1 MHKQDGKTGNGESL
15 NDDETDEDFDGEA
28 TLEIDTDNVGE
39 ASVEINIQTLMAEME
54 AEGISTDALAGSDK
68 RKRLDEAMEQRRIE
82 RELRE
87 LESFDFD

>member
-1 MHKQDGKTGNGESL
+1 MHKQDGKTGNEESL
-15 NDDETDEDFDGEA
+15 NDDETEQDFDGEA
-28 TLEIDTDNVGE
+28 TQEIDTDNVGE

-54 AEGISTDALAGSDK
+54 AEGISTDTLAGSDK
-68 RKRLDEAMEQRRIE
+68 RKRLDEAMERRRIE